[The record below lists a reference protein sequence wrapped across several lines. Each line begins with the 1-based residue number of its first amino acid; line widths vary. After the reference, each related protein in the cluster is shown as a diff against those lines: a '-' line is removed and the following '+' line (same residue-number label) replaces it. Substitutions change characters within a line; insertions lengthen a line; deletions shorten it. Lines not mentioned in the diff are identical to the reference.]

1 MLLPW
6 DLPFYFCSQDIKPL
20 PMNSKLSTKPLIS
33 VILPIRNADAYL
45 AASIDSLLFQNYQNI
60 EIIAIDDASIDGSL
74 GILNAFKKEDKR
86 LKVFKNVKKYDLAIT
101 LNRCLRKAKGK
112 FIVFMDPKDTI
123 TKNKFQKQLD
133 FLLDN
138 PKVVGVGTQCVYLND
153 EGKRVGKSNFPAL
166 HEDISQ
172 KPIHGVS
179 VLFEGIMVNKFKLPK
194 DLLYFSPNKHLFL
207 YSDMTLK
214 LLQYGELA
222 NLPEYLHFHHTHTYY
237 GSVAKNIKHLWSLG
251 TLWMKSKFDY
261 ETNPSIKTFFST
273 PFKPS
278 AS

>member
-1 MLLPW
+1 
-6 DLPFYFCSQDIKPL
+6 
-20 PMNSKLSTKPLIS
+20 MNPKVDTKPLIS
-33 VILPIRNADAYL
+33 VILPIRNADNYL
-45 AASIDSLLFQNYQNI
+45 ASCIDSLLCQNYENI

-74 GILNAFKKEDKR
+74 GILNAFKKEDRR
-86 LKVFKNVKKYDLAIT
+86 LKVFRNVKKYGLAIT

-123 TKNKFQKQLD
+123 TKNKLQKQLD
-133 FLLDN
+133 SLVEN
-138 PKVVGVGTQCVYLND
+138 PKLVGVGTQCVYLND
-153 EGKRVGKSNFPAL
+153 NGKRVGKSAYPAL
-166 HEDISQ
+166 HEHISQ

-179 VLFEGIMVNKFKLPK
+179 VLFEGIMLNKYKLPK
-194 DLLYFSPNKHLFL
+194 DLLYFPPHKHLFL

-222 NLPEYLHFHHTHTYY
+222 NLPEYLHFHTTHTYY
-237 GSVAKNIKHLWSLG
+237 GSLEKNMKHLWSLG

-261 ETNPSIKTFFST
+261 ETNPSLRTFFSS

-278 AS
+278 TS